1 MTPADTLLDKLKRR
15 DFVITAEIA
24 PRLTADRRVIAE
36 QVAPLKGRVDAINVT
51 DCAGARVT
59 MSSLGAAA
67 LLVAEGIEPI
77 MHVTCRDRNRI
88 ALAADLVAASALG
101 IRNLLILTGDD
112 PRTGDEPDARPV
124 YDLDAAA
131 LTRLARRLGQ
141 PGVTPSG
148 RALEHPARFCIG
160 AADTPFRP
168 PPEWRPERL
177 EDKIRAGVA
186 FVQTQFC
193 FQPGVTRRYF
203 ERLAEFDIP
212 GRLPILVGV
221 GPLVSARS
229 ARWLND
235 NLYGVSVPDAI
246 IRRLETAADPPA
258 EGLAI
263 CAELID
269 EYRELPGVAGVH
281 LMAPAQGTDR
291 IAAVLDRAGLRMA
304 GRLAG

>member
-67 LLVAEGIEPI
+67 LLVAEGVEPI

-124 YDLDAAA
+124 YDLDAAG
-131 LTRLARRLGQ
+131 LTRLARRLGK

-148 RALEHPARFCIG
+148 RPLGQPA
-160 AADTPFRP
+160 A
-168 PPEWRPERL
+168 
-177 EDKIRAGVA
+177 
-186 FVQTQFC
+186 
-193 FQPGVTRRYF
+193 
-203 ERLAEFDIP
+203 
-212 GRLPILVGV
+212 
-221 GPLVSARS
+221 
-229 ARWLND
+229 
-235 NLYGVSVPDAI
+235 
-246 IRRLETAADPPA
+246 
-258 EGLAI
+258 
-263 CAELID
+263 
-269 EYRELPGVAGVH
+269 
-281 LMAPAQGTDR
+281 
-291 IAAVLDRAGLRMA
+291 
-304 GRLAG
+304 